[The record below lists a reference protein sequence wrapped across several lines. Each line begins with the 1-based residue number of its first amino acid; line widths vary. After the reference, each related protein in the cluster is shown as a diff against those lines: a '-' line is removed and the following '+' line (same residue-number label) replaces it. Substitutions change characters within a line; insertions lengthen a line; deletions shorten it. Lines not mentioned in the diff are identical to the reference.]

1 MVRSLSIAAIS
12 VCIGVMG
19 IVQHTYATKRVL
31 YIDSY
36 HEGYPWS
43 DIITE
48 GIKSV
53 LDGENVILK
62 IYRMDTKR
70 NNSEAAKKKAALV
83 AKEIISTFR
92 PDVVIASDDNA
103 SKYLIVPYYKDS
115 SIPFVFCG
123 VNYSADDY
131 GFPTANVTGMVEVP
145 PMVKLVYCLKFYS
158 RASKVGYLASD
169 TFTERKQVSF
179 LAREISEPVIDRY
192 VTTFSQWKS
201 EFNRLQDVVDI
212 LIVGNNAVIK
222 NWDMDEAKSYVL
234 QNTRIP
240 TGGILPWMTSVVFLS
255 ATIVPKEQGV
265 YAAKTALKILNG
277 ASVSSISVQTNVE
290 ADIIINMK
298 LSKKLGLKIPNSFR
312 KRAAKIIE

>member
-1 MVRSLSIAAIS
+1 MVRSLSIVVIA

-19 IVQHTYATKRVL
+19 LVPHTYAAKRVL
-31 YIDSY
+31 FIDSY

-43 DIITE
+43 DMITE
-48 GIKSV
+48 GIQSM
-53 LDGENVILK
+53 LDGKGVTLK

-70 NNSEAAKKKAALV
+70 NASEASKKKAALG

-103 SKYLIVPYYKDS
+103 SKYVIVPYYKNS

-145 PMVKLVYCLKFYS
+145 PMVNLVYCLKHFS
-158 RASKVGYLASD
+158 RAIKVGYLASD

-179 LAREISEPVIDRY
+179 LAREITEPVIERY
-192 VTTFSQWKS
+192 VTTFSQWMS
-201 EFNRLQDVVDI
+201 EFDRIQDKVDI
-212 LIVGNNAVIK
+212 LIIGNNAAIK
-222 NWDMDEAKSYVL
+222 GWDMDEAKSFVL

-255 ATIVPKEQGV
+255 TTIVPAEQGI
-265 YAAKTALKILNG
+265 YAAQTALKILNG
-277 ASVSSISVQTNVE
+277 ASVSTIPVQANVDV
-290 ADIIINMK
+290 DIIINMK
-298 LSKKLGLKIPNSFR
+298 LAKKLGREIPNSFR